1 MFSSLISGEVT
12 FAYCLICPISRD
24 STEGCHGTGDFI
36 STWLWGGGGGLG
48 FIVCGRGSKR
58 TGYFTFYD
66 DGVVVIRGDRGL
78 YFHENTGEET
88 EKCFHTPNDQS
99 Q

>member
-1 MFSSLISGEVT
+1 M
-12 FAYCLICPISRD
+12 
-24 STEGCHGTGDFI
+24 
-36 STWLWGGGGGLG
+36 G
-48 FIVCGRGSKR
+48 FIVCGRESKR

-66 DGVVVIRGDRGL
+66 DGVVVIRGDRAL

-88 EKCFHTPNDQS
+88 EKCFRTPNDQS